1 MCLSRVHEA
10 HEWNAWLST
19 CSPPKTL
26 PPGRTIMLLELSRWL
41 AEHYWRAF
49 SGVEYI
55 TFRAVLACATALVI
69 GVVAG
74 PWVIRKLTVWK
85 IGRAVRSY
93 VRQAQLE
100 KTGTPTM
107 RGALV
112 LIVIGLSTASW
123 PDC

>member
-49 SGVEYI
+49 SVVEYI
-55 TFRAVLACATALVI
+55 TFRAVLACAAAQVI
-69 GVVAG
+69 SMVAV
-74 PWVIRKLTVWK
+74 PRVIRKLNELRY
-85 IGRAVRSY
+85 GLAVRSY
-93 VRQAQLE
+93 VRQALLL
-100 KTGTPTM
+100 KTGTHT
-107 RGALV
+107 
-112 LIVIGLSTASW
+112 
-123 PDC
+123 